1 MPSDLL
7 FTRALLLW
15 GLRNVWKSSV
25 DHDVAGRKYT
35 HSWAANWDYPFNQ
48 NDQQSRPCSSPQMS
62 PFITLRTRDFPQ
74 VKVVATNLNV
84 AEEALEAYQREKQ
97 QRLNELLVVIPLKL
111 HQVTG
116 LERVSRPGCAG
127 EPPQP
132 GFPRKDA
139 WVTREKKCSPLLRIL
154 PKQQHPNFSYPF
166 SDCWGRVMAKHTYFL
181 MAHYHF
187 QSPMNCFRSDEM
199 SLWLNFYKFI
209 F

>member
-1 MPSDLL
+1 MPSELL

-15 GLRNVWKSSV
+15 GRRNDWKSSV
-25 DHDVAGRKYT
+25 DHDFAGRKYP

-48 NDQQSRPCSSPQMS
+48 NDQHSRPCSSPQMS
-62 PFITLRTRDFPQ
+62 PFITFHTRGFPQ

-116 LERVSRPGCAG
+116 LERVPCPGCAE

-139 WVTREKKCSPLLRIL
+139 WVTCEKKCSPLLRIL
-154 PKQQHPNFSYPF
+154 P
-166 SDCWGRVMAKHTYFL
+166 
-181 MAHYHF
+181 
-187 QSPMNCFRSDEM
+187 E
-199 SLWLNFYKFI
+199 
-209 F
+209 